1 MNPFDGYQFKEEVE
15 LSDLAIAN
23 LNGRVK
29 EVETKVF
36 QRDYEPI
43 EATQLEAPKEICL
56 DRYDEAGKL
65 LETSGTTLDR
75 QSCWKAV
82 YTYDQE
88 GRLREECEYDDQ
100 DLTRRV
106 FYRFDKEGR
115 KMLEES
121 LLYKRLTQSIYHHYK
136 VYYVYEDSS
145 VEAKNRVLECFESLR
160 FINEAGQIV
169 WQKSHKEGMGNF
181 EGQEVLVEEWY
192 SYYGEGLIKAIITK
206 SLYIDSGNRY
216 TEKQIYHFAKDSR
229 QVETSFVTLPNPAVK
244 ATRKITYDES
254 GNEIG
259 NEFKGDYDNYKIT
272 RAFDERNNMISMQS
286 DYCSRIFVYEYDQA
300 GNWTKKSLVSEDARV
315 VLEER
320 VIRYYL

>member
-36 QRDYEPI
+36 HRDYEPI
-43 EATQLEAPKEICL
+43 EATQVEDPKEICL

-75 QSCWKAV
+75 QSSWKAV

-100 DLTRRV
+100 CLSRRIV
-106 FYRFDKEGR
+106 FQYDEEGR
-115 KMLEES
+115 KVLEES
-121 LLYKRLTQSIYHHYK
+121 ILYKRPTQSIYRHYK

-160 FINEAGQIV
+160 FINEACQIE

-181 EGQEVLVEEWY
+181 EGQEVLVEEKY
-192 SYYGEGLIKAIITK
+192 SCDGEGLMKEIITK
-206 SLYIDSGNRY
+206 SLYIKSGDRY
-216 TEKQIYHFAKDSR
+216 TEKQIYHYAKDSR
-229 QVETSFVTLPNPAVK
+229 QVEISFLTLPNLAVH

-259 NEFKGDYDNYKIT
+259 NEFKGVSDSYRIT
-272 RAFDERNNMISMQS
+272 RVFDDHNNIISMQS
-286 DYCSRIFVYEYDQA
+286 DNATRIWVYEYDQI

-320 VIRYYL
+320 VISYYL